1 MSRGMKNSRIKS
13 GFLSVLIHVVL
24 FLFLVVSLDWNH
36 RDPEPVMVE
45 LWSSEV
51 KAEVSPPVADV
62 KPKPKPKP
70 EPKPEPKPKPKPKP
84 EPEPKPKPKPK
95 SKPEAG
101 PSARDIALE
110 KKRAEK
116 KKNAVEDRKR
126 KRDEQRREQ
135 QRLEKERERE
145 AAEKKRQREQAREL
159 KEKERQRLLEE
170 KERQREEQRKQRL
183 AKLRDVQKAV
193 ENYDED
199 ARASE
204 ANKQKEL
211 KKQEAVARAAQS
223 LAKDKLDKYINAIR
237 AEVLAKWAW
246 GEESGGLAVYY
257 EIRLSDSGDVININI
272 SRPSGNPAYDESVRK
287 AIQMASPLMRNDPP
301 DATFFQRYFADGVN
315 IEFKF

>member
-1 MSRGMKNSRIKS
+1 QAR
-13 GFLSVLIHVVL
+13 
-24 FLFLVVSLDWNH
+24 
-36 RDPEPVMVE
+36 E
-45 LWSSEV
+45 L
-51 KAEVSPPVADV
+51 K
-62 KPKPKPKP
+62 
-70 EPKPEPKPKPKPKP
+70 
-84 EPEPKPKPKPK
+84 
-95 SKPEAG
+95 
-101 PSARDIALE
+101 
-110 KKRAEK
+110 
-116 KKNAVEDRKR
+116 
-126 KRDEQRREQ
+126 
-135 QRLEKERERE
+135 EKERERE
-145 AAEKKRQREQAREL
+145 AAEKKRQEREAREL
-159 KEKERQRLLEE
+159 KEKEREREAAEKKRQEREAREVKERERQRLLEE
-170 KERQREEQRKQRL
+170 QERRREERKQKL

-211 KKQEAVARAAQS
+211 EKQEAVARAAQS

-237 AEVLAKWAW
+237 AEVLEKWAW

-257 EIRLSDSGDVININI
+257 EIRLSDAGDVININI